1 MDKDSLTQL
10 VRCYEQ
16 MLAPI
21 KHCID
26 ADGTAKTPLRAA
38 KAFQFLTQ
46 GYHQNIHDICNQ
58 ALFDS
63 TNKNMVIVKNVEF
76 YSLCE
81 HHLLP
86 FSGKVHVGYLPQGK
100 VIGLSK
106 IPRIIEMYARR
117 LQIQENLCEQIASS
131 LMDYVGASGVGVVI
145 SATHSCMCMRGVQK
159 QSASMTTSS
168 MLGVFE
174 KNLATRQEFL
184 QLLDY

>member
-1 MDKDSLTQL
+1 MNKDIQDQL
-10 VRCYEQ
+10 VQCYEQ
-16 MLAPI
+16 ILAPI
-21 KHCID
+21 KHLID
-26 ADGTAKTPLRAA
+26 PEGTAKTPLRAA

-86 FSGKVHVGYLPQGK
+86 FSGKVHVGYLPQDK

-106 IPRIIEMYARR
+106 IPRIIKMYARR

-131 LMDYVGASGVGVVI
+131 LMEYIGASGVGVVI